1 MHQVAAS
8 SAYKGWADVDL
19 GSSLVAHAGWKG
31 YQICEESVGICSDNT
46 DSESDDCL
54 YDAMRAA
61 GALAILTTLAGFYVL
76 LVSLFEA
83 LQVLP
88 GWAGVTLPDCHY
100 LLHGCEP
107 VLVGKL
113 LGQGQGLLHR
123 RRDVD
128 EVRPDFAYHLVD
140 PLDALNLPPLRHAP
154 RQGLS
159 ANWPRPIALLFFV

>member
-113 LGQGQGLLHR
+113 LGQGLSSCDPSPFMSR
-123 RRDVD
+123 RRKSSASSH
-128 EVRPDFAYHLVD
+128 RP
-140 PLDALNLPPLRHAP
+140 R
-154 RQGLS
+154 
-159 ANWPRPIALLFFV
+159 IATPKKRCR